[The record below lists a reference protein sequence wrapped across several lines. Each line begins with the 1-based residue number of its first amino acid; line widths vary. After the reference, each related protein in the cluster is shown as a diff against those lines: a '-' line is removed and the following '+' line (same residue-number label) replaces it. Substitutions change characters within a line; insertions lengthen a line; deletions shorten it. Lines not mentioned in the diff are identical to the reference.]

1 MQRKRNPETLFFCRG
16 CTPKAKGE
24 HGLLPLRDFTSNN
37 LWQPDAWLEIVCR
50 RHGTLVQSVSP
61 PTAVSGN
68 PTSAEADASSKCAF

>member
-50 RHGTLVQSVSP
+50 GMERLCSQCRHPQVSREP
-61 PTAVSGN
+61 HQR
-68 PTSAEADASSKCAF
+68 